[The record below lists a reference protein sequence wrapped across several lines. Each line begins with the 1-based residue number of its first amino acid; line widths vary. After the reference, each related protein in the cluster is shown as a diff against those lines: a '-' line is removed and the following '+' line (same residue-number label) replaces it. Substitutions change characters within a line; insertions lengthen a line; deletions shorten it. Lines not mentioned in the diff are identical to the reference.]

1 MKIRDAVQNL
11 SGCRGAILAVNV
23 YNLETLRGVLDAASH
38 RNSPIIIQM
47 TRSTLEYIGLP
58 IAVAMTRAAS
68 KELGLNAWLHL
79 DHGDSID
86 LVARCLDVGFDSVM
100 IDASERTFAENV
112 DITRRVVRLTEK
124 YGAAVE
130 AELGYIAKLGQDKN
144 TVSFT
149 EPGDARRFVTETGVD
164 WLAVAV
170 GNMHGFYRGSP
181 AIDIDR
187 IREIAKVTD
196 VPLVLHGSSGIPAS
210 QLQAAIR
217 AGITK
222 VNLATEIKQ
231 RFMVTL
237 KQHLEDETN
246 IDLREVFPVATR
258 GVTELVSEKLAVVSG
273 ASDNV
278 S

>member
-1 MKIRDAVQNL
+1 
-11 SGCRGAILAVNV
+11 
-23 YNLETLRGVLDAASH
+23 
-38 RNSPIIIQM
+38 
-47 TRSTLEYIGLP
+47 
-58 IAVAMTRAAS
+58 MTRAAI

-112 DITRRVVRLTEK
+112 DLTRRVVRLTEK

-149 EPGDARRFVTETGVD
+149 EPSDAQRFVTETGVD

-170 GNMHGFYRGSP
+170 GNMHGFYRGTP

-258 GVTELVSEKLAVVSG
+258 GVTELVSEKLAVVGG